1 MKRNRNKRE
10 KKQEK
15 IKVKIKD
22 QKVLKEWRKIQVLT
36 GESYFRRFATSHAQA
51 IKAFTVKSPGTTL
64 ASMDP
69 SQWIDRKTPVPA
81 PAATPVGPYKLS
93 IHPRTGSWYVDITE
107 NSIKCPIKLIFMY
120 IWPTYTPAPTLF
132 PFLLSH
138 FLAFSFIYHL
148 PICFYI
154 VRCCFCFVAVL
165 KSNFFSCPVNLMK
178 REMSW
183 KSQRENVWYR

>member
-1 MKRNRNKRE
+1 MRE
-10 KKQEK
+10 KKQGK
-15 IKVKIKD
+15 TKVKSKNR
-22 QKVLKEWRKIQVLT
+22 KVLIEWRKMQVLI

-107 NSIKCPIKLIFMY
+107 NSIKSSNQINFYVHLTDIYPYPNPLSFFALTLSRSLFYLSFSNLFLYSTLLFWLCCRSQIKF
-120 IWPTYTPAPTLF
+120 
-132 PFLLSH
+132 FLLSG
-138 FLAFSFIYHL
+138 
-148 PICFYI
+148 
-154 VRCCFCFVAVL
+154 
-165 KSNFFSCPVNLMK
+165 
-178 REMSW
+178 
-183 KSQRENVWYR
+183 